1 MAVFKEKENL
11 PKQVTPGFA
20 RRIANLSNLMM
31 VVCEFTNGPAD
42 DPDVPHTHPH
52 EQITY
57 VEEGELYL
65 FTGDEQHHLQ
75 KGDIY
80 TIPSGI
86 PHGIQTLSSFVR
98 LIDCFSPV
106 RDEFIETG
114 GW

>member
-1 MAVFKEKENL
+1 MAVIKAGENP
-11 PKQVTPGFA
+11 PKRVSPEFS

-31 VVCEFTNGPAD
+31 VVCEFTNGPAEN
-42 DPDVPHTHPH
+42 PDVPHTHPH

-65 FTGDEQHHLQ
+65 FEGDEKHRLQ

-106 RDEFIETG
+106 RDEFIENSD
-114 GW
+114 